1 LLDELNR
8 IHSSESINSAELT
21 PVGTSSIGLQSA
33 SDKNSNVMEIPTLPM
48 ERLEINTPSF
58 LMEKSERTVVEDRSF
73 IKEPLGHLHTN
84 PDVNRRKKK
93 LKVP

>member
-21 PVGTSSIGLQSA
+21 PVSIGLQSA